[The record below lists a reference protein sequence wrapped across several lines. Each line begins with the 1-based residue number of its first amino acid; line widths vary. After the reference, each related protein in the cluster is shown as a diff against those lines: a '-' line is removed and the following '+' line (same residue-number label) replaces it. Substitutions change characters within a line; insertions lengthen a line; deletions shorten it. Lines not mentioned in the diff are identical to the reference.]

1 MTTRKIE
8 KTEWKTFFDGVS
20 KVGGLDT
27 KCAEIEVL
35 GLNLG
40 DHIAAEWVPMLGV
53 DYDPGSDVLEIGLE
67 GLNHLIHR
75 PKMIF
80 VEESAAG
87 LLSISVTDE
96 DDIQHIIR
104 LRDPLLLLPPAGS

>member
-8 KTEWKTFFDGVS
+8 KQDWKPFFDGLS
-20 KVGGLDT
+20 KVGGLDS

-40 DHIAAEWVPMLGV
+40 DHIASEWVPMFGV
-53 DYDPGSDVLEIGLE
+53 TYNSKDDVLEVGLE
-67 GLNHLIHR
+67 GLDHLIHK
-75 PKMIF
+75 PKTIH
-80 VEESAAG
+80 VEESPAG

-96 DDIQHIIR
+96 DDLQHIIR
-104 LRDPLLLLPPAGS
+104 LRDPLLLPGKSSP

>member
-8 KTEWKTFFDGVS
+8 KAEWKTFFDGVS
-20 KVGGLDT
+20 KVGGLDS

-40 DHIAAEWVPMLGV
+40 DHIAAEWVPMFGV
-53 DYDPGSDVLEIGLE
+53 VYEPKSDVLEVGLE
-67 GLNHLIHR
+67 GLNHMIHK
-75 PKMIF
+75 PKMIH
-80 VEESAAG
+80 VDESVAG
-87 LLSISVTDE
+87 LRSISVIDE

-104 LRDPLLLLPPAGS
+104 LRDPLLLPGKSAP

>member
-8 KTEWKTFFDGVS
+8 KKEWKTFFDGVS
-20 KVGGLDT
+20 KVGGLDS

-40 DHIAAEWVPMLGV
+40 DHIATEWVPMFGV
-53 DYDPGSDVLEIGLE
+53 VYDPKSDVLEVGLE
-67 GLNHLIHR
+67 GLDHLIHR
-75 PKMIF
+75 PKTIY
-80 VEESAAG
+80 VDESTTG

-104 LRDPLLLLPPAGS
+104 MRDPLLLAGKSAP